1 MDRGAWGATIHGVA
15 RVGHDSAT
23 SERAGQKRWEVSRDV
38 WKQCKNTDESMDSED
53 KVAVDKMGMWAQQAR
68 KSLTGQGA
76 WISIL
81 RTINTSHPRPQPNSF
96 IQKSDH

>member
-1 MDRGAWGATIHGVA
+1 
-15 RVGHDSAT
+15 
-23 SERAGQKRWEVSRDV
+23 
-38 WKQCKNTDESMDSED
+38 MDSED

-68 KSLTGQGA
+68 KSLTGQGV

-81 RTINTSHPRPQPNSF
+81 RTINTPNPQPQPNSF